1 MSNMWPKITRHVN
14 KPEKMTLDL
23 EKQSIETIPEIS
35 KMIEVE
41 EGIVNVVAIQ
51 LFKGKHERT
60 LEKNK

>member
-1 MSNMWPKITRHVN
+1 
-14 KPEKMTLDL
+14 MTLDL

-41 EGIVNVVAIQ
+41 DGIVNVVAIQ